1 MRRLLSIILAIL
13 IASLAVLMLGCKKD
27 GDNGAYLGL
36 NTDFKKPTSLSDGE
50 GKSVKVILLLGQ
62 SNATGCAL
70 NSYLEKNVGKEQYSI
85 YENGFSNVLIN
96 YSVDNWLNSSGGE
109 FIKTTTGLGHRGEY
123 FGPELGMA
131 ERLSREYP
139 DETVII
145 LKYTYSGS
153 CLKTQWLDEKDRGE
167 IYNACVKFTRT
178 YMDALLESNYDAKIG
193 AICWMQG
200 ESDAVGKVADEYY
213 DNQRRFVSFLR
224 EDLNKYASDGGIYFV
239 DAGIQAGNIF
249 PRYGVVNEAKAR
261 FARESVLNLY
271 FSTIDAHLTTN
282 LEPEGEPDLPHYDS
296 MSTLKL
302 GYLFA
307 EQIISSYKAES
318 ACYP

>member
-13 IASLAVLMLGCKKD
+13 IVSLTVLMLGCNRD
-27 GDNGAYLGL
+27 GEGGAHLDL

-50 GKSVKVILLLGQ
+50 GRDAKAILLLGQ

-85 YENGFSNVLIN
+85 YEEGFSNVFVN
-96 YSVDNWLNSSGGE
+96 YSVDNCLNSSNGE
-109 FIKTTTGLGHRGEY
+109 FVNASIGFGHTSEY
-123 FGPELGMA
+123 FGPELGIA

-139 DETVII
+139 DETIII

-153 CLKTQWLDEKDRGE
+153 CLKTQWLDEGDRGE
-167 IYNACVKFTRT
+167 IYKACIKFTKT
-178 YMDALLESNYDAKIG
+178 YMDALLESNYNASLG

-213 DNQRRFVSFLR
+213 DNQGRFVSFLR
-224 EDLNKYASDGGIYFV
+224 EDLDKYADDGEIYFV

-307 EQIISSYKAES
+307 EQIISSYNARD
-318 ACYP
+318 

>member
-1 MRRLLSIILAIL
+1 MRKLLSIILIIL
-13 IASLAVLMLGCKKD
+13 IVLSATLMLGCRNED
-27 GDNGAYLGL
+27 DNSSHLEL
-36 NTDFKKPTSLSDGE
+36 NTDFKKPTTLNDGA

-85 YENGFSNVLIN
+85 YEQGFSNALIN
-96 YSVDNWLNSSGGE
+96 YSVDNQLNSSEGE
-109 FIKTTTGLGHRGEY
+109 FIKTTTGLGHRSEY

-131 ERLSREYP
+131 ERLSEEYI

-153 CLKTQWLDEKDRGE
+153 CLKTQWLDGKKRGE
-167 IYNACVKFTRT
+167 IYDACIKFTKK

-200 ESDAVGKVADEYY
+200 ESDAIGEVADEYY
-213 DNQRRFVSFLR
+213 DNQKRFVSFLR
-224 EDLNKYASDGGIYFV
+224 EDLDKYADDGKIYFI
-239 DAGIQAGNIF
+239 DAGIQAGTIF
-249 PRYGVVNEAKAR
+249 PRYEAVNEAKAR
-261 FARESVLNLY
+261 FALESPLNLY
-271 FSTIDAHLTTN
+271 FSTIDEGLTTN
-282 LEPEGEPDLPHYDS
+282 LEPEGSPDLPHYDS
-296 MSTLKL
+296 MSELKL

-307 EQIISSYKAES
+307 EQIISSYKAREGS
-318 ACYP
+318 